1 MTDAANPWLPQPSD
15 LSPAESGRQAPTSV
29 AMTGPAAPQRGV
41 PAPDLVDRLP
51 VRRVDRAAALWL
63 VGAHGGAA
71 ESTLAELD
79 DGWTA
84 GSHAWP
90 SVPDGEPAR
99 VVIVARTSARGLLA
113 AKAVAK
119 QWASGLAR
127 NVELLGLVLVADAPG
142 RLPKPLRDL
151 IKVVSGGYP
160 RTWQVPWVESWRL
173 GDDPLSD
180 AAAPREVRRL
190 VDDLRNLLRT
200 GASSGAT
207 NRKDQNDGTA

>member
-1 MTDAANPWLPQPSD
+1 MTEAANPWLPQPSAP
-15 LSPAESGRQAPTSV
+15 SPAESDRQGPTSV
-29 AMTGPAAPQRGV
+29 AITGPTAPQRGI
-41 PAPDLVDRLP
+41 PAPDLVDQLP
-51 VRRVDRAAALWL
+51 VRHVDRAAALWL

-90 SVPDGEPAR
+90 SVPDGQP
-99 VVIVARTSARGLLA
+99 VQVLIVARTSARGLLA

-119 QWASGLAR
+119 QWASGLVHD
-127 NVELLGLVLVADAPG
+127 VELLGLVLVADAPG

-151 IKVVSGGYP
+151 TKVVSGGYP

-173 GDDPLSD
+173 GDDVLLD
-180 AAAPREVRRL
+180 AAPREVRRL
-190 VDDLRNLLRT
+190 VDDLRTILRT
-200 GASSGAT
+200 GAPSGAV
-207 NRKDQNDGTA
+207 NRKDQNDGAA

>member
-1 MTDAANPWLPQPSD
+1 MTEATNPWLPQPTAPSR
-15 LSPAESGRQAPTSV
+15 AEPERQAPSSV
-29 AMTGPAAPQRGV
+29 VTTGPTAPQRGI
-41 PAPDLVDRLP
+41 PAPDLVDQLP

-90 SVPDGEPAR
+90 SVPDGQPAR

-119 QWASGLAR
+119 QWASGLVAG
-127 NVELLGLVLVADAPG
+127 VELLGLVLVVDAPG

-151 IKVVSGGYP
+151 TKVVSGGYP
-160 RTWQVPWVESWRL
+160 RTWYVPWVESWRL
-173 GDDPLSD
+173 GDDPLLD
-180 AAAPREVRRL
+180 AAPREVRRL
-190 VDDLRNLLRT
+190 VDDLRTLLRT
-200 GASSGAT
+200 GAPSGVV
-207 NRKDQNDGTA
+207 NRKDENDGAA